1 MLKFFFSIIAWL
13 LVSALGAQ
21 NSTRLEIKSLPPYH
35 TTGTAVYAAG
45 SFNGWNPQDERY
57 KFRNDDK
64 GNYFFELKLDPGKYE
79 YKITRGGWDKVECK
93 TGGAAIENRLL
104 KVENDKTVELTIE
117 EWKDH
122 FPAGSKLSTASNH
135 VIIMDTA
142 FLIPNLNRTRRVW
155 IYLPPSYNNGMQ
167 KKYPV
172 IYMQD
177 GQNIFDEST
186 SFSGE
191 WGVDEYLDTAQL
203 KECIVVGIDNGGE
216 KRRNEYNPYD
226 NSLFGK
232 GEGDS
237 YLDFL
242 VKTLIPF
249 IGKEFRVLKNKENT
263 FIAGSSMGGL
273 ISLYAVLKFP
283 KVFGGA
289 GVFSP
294 AFWISGTKIYDDIKS
309 KGGKVKAKIYFYGGK
324 LEGENM
330 VPDMQRAY
338 EEMAKVSKSKMITV
352 IRDEGKH
359 NETAWRKEF
368 PFFYEWINP
377 KAP

>member
-35 TTGTAVYAAG
+35 TTGTAIYAAG

-79 YKITRGGWDKVECK
+79 YKITARVVGIKWNVRQVGLQ
-93 TGGAAIENRLL
+93 IENRLL

-135 VIIMDTA
+135 VSIIDTA

-226 NSLFGK
+226 NSLLEKEK
-232 GEGDS
+232 GTATS
-237 YLDFL
+237 
-242 VKTLIPF
+242 
-249 IGKEFRVLKNKENT
+249 
-263 FIAGSSMGGL
+263 
-273 ISLYAVLKFP
+273 IS
-283 KVFGGA
+283 
-289 GVFSP
+289 
-294 AFWISGTKIYDDIKS
+294 W
-309 KGGKVKAKIYFYGGK
+309 
-324 LEGENM
+324 
-330 VPDMQRAY
+330 
-338 EEMAKVSKSKMITV
+338 
-352 IRDEGKH
+352 
-359 NETAWRKEF
+359 
-368 PFFYEWINP
+368 
-377 KAP
+377 